1 MNLGGHR
8 ASRFLLS
15 YPVHISNSAKHRSAI
30 SRRIPP
36 ELCDR
41 HALEKR
47 EGAGNAGRWPQP
59 MARLQQKTQAAGT
72 TGSAEHP
79 AFPARWAYSLYVI
92 SPGTGLIAPVARAL
106 VTPQTWHQHRDA
118 RTTRFRRPD
127 QIALVWRNRSRPP
140 HPRLT
145 CRDDRAYAPLLE
157 AGWRH
162 TITVSVKRK
171 AIYFLQKGRTA
182 NRRPSCRHGGFRVRG
197 EWLLAPKRAA
207 ISGALAIWS

>member
-92 SPGTGLIAPVARAL
+92 SPGTGLIAPVACEHVAS
-106 VTPQTWHQHRDA
+106 QTWHQHRDA

-127 QIALVWRNRSRPP
+127 QSRSSCAIDRGHRIPA
-140 HPRLT
+140 PRVVT
-145 CRDDRAYAPLLE
+145 MR
-157 AGWRH
+157 
-162 TITVSVKRK
+162 I
-171 AIYFLQKGRTA
+171 
-182 NRRPSCRHGGFRVRG
+182 RPSARGGMAPYNHSFR
-197 EWLLAPKRAA
+197 K
-207 ISGALAIWS
+207 